1 MSSEKIK
8 SPEVMECASCGAFIP
23 TAHDAHDGA
32 PVVDGQV
39 CIECNYMDVVPA
51 RLAKLGVKAD
61 PRASAAAL
69 TRERERMRQVRL
81 SARAQKRS

>member
-1 MSSEKIK
+1 
-8 SPEVMECASCGAFIP
+8 MECASCGAFIA

-39 CIECNYMDVVPA
+39 CLECNYMDVIPA
-51 RLAKLGVKAD
+51 RLAKLGLRTD
-61 PRASAAAL
+61 PHASAAAL

-81 SARAQKRS
+81 SARAHRRS